1 MDLKV
6 CFGGAFDVRTT
17 FVFSSERG
25 VLRMSVALFF
35 IARNLEILK
44 GQGVLFFLQQE
55 VYIAEKMMILAFMD
69 VNEFDVSLFDL
80 WIYFLYI
87 LEFCLKNW

>member
-1 MDLKV
+1 M

-35 IARNLEILK
+35 IARNLEFLK

-55 VYIAEKMMILAFMD
+55 VYIAEKMMNFAFMD
-69 VNEFDVSLFDL
+69 VKEVDVSLL
-80 WIYFLYI
+80 NLRKIFLYI